1 MSKGKDRT
9 AAVLI
14 IIGAIMIAASAGLV
28 LWNYYESSKA
38 QKAASEQLV
47 KVEKEISRREQ
58 VNTDSS
64 IQAAFIPQ
72 GSEIKKMPVAEID
85 GNDYIGYLSIP
96 SVDLKTP
103 VMNTYNDY
111 KLNIAPCRYY
121 GSLETDNLVIAG
133 HNFYG
138 GFNKLTSLKE
148 SDKVIFTNMDG
159 DVFTYHVGEIEML
172 DPDQVVDMVESS
184 WDLTLYT
191 CNYTASQR
199 FTVRCKLIESN

>member
-38 QKAASEQLV
+38 QKAAREQLV

-121 GSLETDNLVIAG
+121 GSLETDDLVIAG
-133 HNFYG
+133 HNFYN
-138 GFNKLTSLKE
+138 GFELLKQLKKG
-148 SDKVIFTNMDG
+148 DTVLFTNMDG
-159 DVFTYHVGEIEML
+159 KTYNYRVEDTEML
-172 DPDQVVDMVESS
+172 KPLQVTDMVQSGFELS
-184 WDLTLYT
+184 LYT
-191 CNYTASQR
+191 CNYSGSER
-199 FTVRCKLIESN
+199 FTVRCRLLD